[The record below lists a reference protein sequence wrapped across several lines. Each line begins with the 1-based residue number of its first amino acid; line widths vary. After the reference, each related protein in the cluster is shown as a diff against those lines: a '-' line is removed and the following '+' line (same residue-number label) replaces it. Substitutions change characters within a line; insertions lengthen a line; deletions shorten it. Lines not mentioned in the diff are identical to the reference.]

1 MVAVSSIVV
10 GTDFSKGATRALS
23 RAKALAEQLH
33 LRLVATHVVPGHH
46 ASVKERDAATAEALA
61 VLESSLGAPTP
72 EQTPLVRVGAPHEEL
87 ARAAESE
94 NARVI
99 VVGAHHSRNALENL
113 LVGSTAERVLRTG
126 HRAVLLARIGENRRY
141 RTVLVPVDLGDS
153 TPRLLQLA
161 RDLFP
166 TAQFLIVH
174 CMGAAAAHAAH
185 EQTKVGGSSATA
197 QLHERMEQFV
207 ARAGLD
213 PSRCTLHVAAARDPR
228 RRIVELAKFHEVD
241 VIAMGTHARSGL
253 HRMLLGSTADHVVRA
268 APCDVLVQPPAL

>member
-10 GTDFSKGATRALS
+10 GTDFSKGASRAVS
-23 RAKALAEQLH
+23 RAKSLAGQLH
-33 LRLVATHVVPGHH
+33 LRLVATHIVPGHH
-46 ASVKERDAATAEALA
+46 SSVAARDAATAEALA
-61 VLESSLGAPTP
+61 VLESSLGVSTP
-72 EQTPLVRVGAPHEEL
+72 DQTPLVRVGAPHEEL

-99 VVGAHHSRNALENL
+99 VVGVHHSRNSLENL

-126 HRAVLLARIGENRRY
+126 HCAVLLARLGANRDY
-141 RTVLVPVDLGDS
+141 RTVLVPVDLSDS

-166 TAQFLIVH
+166 SAHLLVVH
-174 CMGAAAAHAAH
+174 CMAAAAAH
-185 EQTKVGGSSATA
+185 EQAKHGSGSATA

-213 PSRCTLHVAAARDPR
+213 PARCTLHVAAARDPR
-228 RRIVELAKFHEVD
+228 RRIVELAKFHEAD

-268 APCDVLVQPPAL
+268 AHCDVLVQPPAL